1 MAGSPLMASYY
12 LASNTGFSRI
22 LANHPMNH
30 HPGCNLTVKVAF
42 ALLLHPAMYVILN
55 PRKREKRKD
64 IIKAKKPISKFLKS
78 AGSRILA
85 IAIMRRATGFSL
97 ISFGN
102 LNFGPL
108 ILDSSNHF
116 SDLQEKNFTLL
127 YNVNDIYPSQFK
139 KKRKRMRFEK
149 RDSPSLQ
156 SDQITIQE
164 LYTVISGLVKAAIKD
179 PITSD
184 PKPEQEDPPE
194 NQPSNPVEPEDQ
206 PANPVEPENQPINPE
221 EPENQP
227 NNPEEPENQPL
238 RPSCKAAVIADNSFF
253 EQHKDEPEGV
263 EEFILSLMN
272 EVSGFYQN
280 QVGIPFTVD
289 FVFASRNPNDDL
301 ELNSLPSDP
310 QRIVPAVNRAAER
323 INGLDTKDFC
333 IVITLTSKEL
343 SNNAV
348 GVSFVGTV
356 CSPNRN
362 TAVITDINGSMPR
375 LQLLSVIMHEIGHLF
390 GANHD
395 TGSCAPNNRNQRF
408 VMFPSVQ
415 PSSVNLF
422 KFSPCSLEN
431 IQYTLNNIDTCF
443 FNEKE
448 SGRGNGINFISAGFS
463 DKSLDDSSPKD
474 EVIVYLIN

>member
-1 MAGSPLMASYY
+1 
-12 LASNTGFSRI
+12 
-22 LANHPMNH
+22 
-30 HPGCNLTVKVAF
+30 
-42 ALLLHPAMYVILN
+42 
-55 PRKREKRKD
+55 
-64 IIKAKKPISKFLKS
+64 
-78 AGSRILA
+78 
-85 IAIMRRATGFSL
+85 
-97 ISFGN
+97 
-102 LNFGPL
+102 
-108 ILDSSNHF
+108 
-116 SDLQEKNFTLL
+116 
-127 YNVNDIYPSQFK
+127 
-139 KKRKRMRFEK
+139 MRFEK

-474 EVIVYLIN
+474 EVIVDFIN